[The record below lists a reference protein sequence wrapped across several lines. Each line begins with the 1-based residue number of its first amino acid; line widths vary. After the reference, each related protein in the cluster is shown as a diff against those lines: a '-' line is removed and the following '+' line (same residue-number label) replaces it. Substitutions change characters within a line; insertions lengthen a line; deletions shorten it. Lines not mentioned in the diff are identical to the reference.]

1 VVRLIAAGKDPLNAH
16 VNDVMTKSVRKVHE
30 DATVD
35 DVLSLMSTSEIR
47 RVPVVNKN
55 DELVGIVSIG
65 DISMENRESD
75 KVGEAIGDISEGRP
89 NN

>member
-1 VVRLIAAGKDPLNAH
+1 
-16 VNDVMTKSVRKVHE
+16 VHE

-35 DVLSLMSTSEIR
+35 DVLSLMSNSEVR

-65 DISMENRESD
+65 DISFESNESG
-75 KVGEAIGDISEGRP
+75 KVGDALGDISEARP